1 MEFLIEAID
10 LRKRYGEVIAL
21 DGASLRVRR
30 GVTALVGPNG
40 AGKTTLIEGVLGLR
54 RLDGGRVYLF
64 GEEVRGELSSRI
76 AKRIGVV
83 LEGFSLMDT
92 LTVVENLELAARL
105 AGLRPSLRQI
115 LNALDKV
122 GAKELAR
129 RLYGKLSTGQRRRVD
144 IASALLGEP
153 ELLIL
158 DEPEAGLDPGARV
171 ELVALFEGL
180 ARGDGVSVLFS
191 THDLSIASRAWEVAV
206 IVRGRVVEQ
215 GPPLEIARKYGGTW
229 RVRARFSDGGEK
241 VVEVGDLRD
250 LPRVLEGLAD
260 AVFINVE
267 SPDMFNAFRKLAGYV

>member
-1 MEFLIEAID
+1 M
-10 LRKRYGEVIAL
+10 
-21 DGASLRVRR
+21 
-30 GVTALVGPNG
+30 
-40 AGKTTLIEGVLGLR
+40 
-54 RLDGGRVYLF
+54 
-64 GEEVRGELSSRI
+64 
-76 AKRIGVV
+76 V

-180 ARGDGVSVLFS
+180 ARGTGSQSSSLPMIS
-191 THDLSIASRAWEVAV
+191 PLPQG
-206 IVRGRVVEQ
+206 RGR
-215 GPPLEIARKYGGTW
+215 R
-229 RVRARFSDGGEK
+229 R
-241 VVEVGDLRD
+241 
-250 LPRVLEGLAD
+250 
-260 AVFINVE
+260 
-267 SPDMFNAFRKLAGYV
+267 